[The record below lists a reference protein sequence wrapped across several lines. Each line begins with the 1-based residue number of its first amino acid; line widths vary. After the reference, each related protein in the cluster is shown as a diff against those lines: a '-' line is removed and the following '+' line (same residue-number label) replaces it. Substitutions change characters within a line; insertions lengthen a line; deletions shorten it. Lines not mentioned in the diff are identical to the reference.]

1 VSGYRAVLF
10 DAFGT
15 LIELDRPAARLQ
27 GAVRMHL
34 GSEISHEQ
42 AAEAMR
48 AELTHYAAHCRTAR
62 DQPSLL
68 HLQRACAA
76 GIDVVI
82 LDRSPAPAA
91 GTISSLLEL
100 EPLLA

>member
-27 GAVRMHL
+27 AAVRMHL
-34 GSEISHEQ
+34 ESEISHEQ

-48 AELTHYAAHCRTAR
+48 AELTH
-62 DQPSLL
+62 
-68 HLQRACAA
+68 
-76 GIDVVI
+76 
-82 LDRSPAPAA
+82 
-91 GTISSLLEL
+91 
-100 EPLLA
+100 